1 MLTPFIAALN
11 EETITPTA
19 KGLPHRAYGASV
31 AQFLSTEPRIEE
43 FWTPLVAI
51 SEEAMDHNIALL
63 TSWTRERDLGFM
75 PHGKTMMSPSL
86 WQRQL
91 DAGAEGIALATLG
104 QVRMGRAAGLSRIQ
118 LANEAVDPL
127 GLAWLAGELHDEN
140 FEFTCWVDSFRGVE
154 LMERALAGAGAPR
167 KVDVLIELGVAG
179 GRTGVRGL
187 AAARELAERVAESDW
202 LRLAGVSGYEGVVG
216 GNRERSTVEAAESF
230 LAEQVELH
238 HALADLYDDGP
249 LMVTAGGSAFF
260 DLVATA
266 YARGREGAPE
276 STSWVIRSGA
286 YLTHD
291 EGHYR
296 GLSPLDEEFVS
307 GQEALI
313 PALTGYA
320 RVVSAPES
328 GLVLADAGRRDLP
341 YDLHLPFLR
350 GNADTLAGP
359 FQPIAG
365 EVTGLNDQH
374 AFVSVDGESPPVG
387 SVLSF
392 GVSHPC
398 TTFDKWVY
406 LPVVTAD
413 GRVTDLV
420 RTFF

>member
-1 MLTPFIAALN
+1 MLTPFITALN

-19 KGLPHRAYGASV
+19 KGLPHRAYGSSV
-31 AQFLSTEPRIEE
+31 AEFLASEPRIEE

-51 SEEAMDHNIALL
+51 SEEAMEHNLELL
-63 TSWTRERDLGFM
+63 AAWTAERGLGIM
-75 PHGKTMMSPSL
+75 PHGKTMMSPAL

-91 DAGAEGIALATLG
+91 DAGALGISLATLG
-104 QVRMGRAAGLSRIQ
+104 QVRMGRVAGLRTIQ
-118 LANEAVDPL
+118 LANEAIDPL
-127 GLAWLAGELHDEN
+127 GLAWLADELHDEG
-140 FEFTCWVDSFRGVE
+140 FEFSCWVDSLKGVE
-154 LMERALAGAGAPR
+154 LMETALEGAGAPR
-167 KVDVLIELGVAG
+167 KVDVLVELGVAG
-179 GRTGVRGL
+179 GRTGVRSI
-187 AAARELAERVAESDW
+187 AAGRELAERVASSNW

-216 GNRERSTVEAAESF
+216 GDRERSTVEAAEAF

-238 HALADLYDDGP
+238 RALTDLYDDGP

-260 DLVATA
+260 DLVARA
-266 YARGREGAPE
+266 YAQGRAGSPPN
-276 STSWVIRSGA
+276 TSWVIRSGA

-296 GLSPLDEEFVS
+296 GLSPLDAHFVS
-307 GQEALI
+307 DEEALV

-320 RVVSAPES
+320 RVVSAPEP

-350 GNADTLAGP
+350 GAAGTLAGP
-359 FQPIAG
+359 FEPIAG
-365 EVTGLNDQH
+365 EVTRLNDQH
-374 AFVSVDGESPPVG
+374 AFITVDDPLPAVG

-406 LPVVTAD
+406 LPVVTSD